1 MKTPSIPLL
10 LGLLAVAIV
19 VGIVA
24 GQLLGGFS
32 KRQASFASA
41 ITGLLASLAALIDLL
56 LSNWAAYLAKVSRP
70 ISTIGASTPNLETTW
85 WGETIDGLTHL
96 LLPTIALTLIS
107 IASYTRYTRA
117 SMLEVLNQDY
127 IRTARSKGVSERK
140 VITRHALRNALIPLA
155 TIVAFD
161 FANLIGGAVI
171 TETVFAWQ
179 GMGTLFKEGLQ
190 AADPMRV
197 MGFFLVTGTAAVV
210 MNMLADLAYAFL
222 DPEDLPMSA
231 KESEEKNV
239 RSDHV
244 RADQPG
250 AERPGTGQLRPRRGP
265 RQSGR

>member
-1 MKTPSIPLL
+1 M
-10 LGLLAVAIV
+10 
-19 VGIVA
+19 
-24 GQLLGGFS
+24 
-32 KRQASFASA
+32 
-41 ITGLLASLAALIDLL
+41 IDLL

-161 FANLIGGAVI
+161 FANLIKIYPSMEFIFFKRIAFKDNFFTIELDTEVPGNYTAEKYI
-171 TETVFAWQ
+171 T
-179 GMGTLFKEGLQ
+179 FKYSKNKIVLHRFRHITYWWDERKPSLR
-190 AADPMRV
+190 DRKS
-197 MGFFLVTGTAAVV
+197 VV
-210 MNMLADLAYAFL
+210 
-222 DPEDLPMSA
+222 
-231 KESEEKNV
+231 
-239 RSDHV
+239 
-244 RADQPG
+244 
-250 AERPGTGQLRPRRGP
+250 
-265 RQSGR
+265 